1 MKTTRVG
8 NSPSPILEML
18 HERKKFA
25 RATRCVILSS
35 KRAPTQWSHTSG
47 LNLMMTVG
55 SLFFSESVGNHSTIN
70 NLLTKRKTHLR
81 PRLFHQLSTA
91 RKKPHDQHANSHP
104 PRGGQL
110 GLHPARRNPACGTSS
125 RRASCSLRPALT
137 GLSGRSPTM
146 GDGYAP

>member
-8 NSPSPILEML
+8 NLLSPILEMR
-18 HERKKFA
+18 HERKKFTH
-25 RATRCVILSS
+25 ATRRVILSS
-35 KRAPTQWSHTSG
+35 KRAPKQWSHASG

-81 PRLFHQLSTA
+81 PRLHHQLWQA
-91 RKKPHDQHANSHP
+91 RRKPHVQHANSHP

-110 GLHPARRNPACGTSS
+110 GLHPARRNPVCGTSS

-137 GLSGRSPTM
+137 GLSDRSPTM
-146 GDGYAP
+146 GDGYTP